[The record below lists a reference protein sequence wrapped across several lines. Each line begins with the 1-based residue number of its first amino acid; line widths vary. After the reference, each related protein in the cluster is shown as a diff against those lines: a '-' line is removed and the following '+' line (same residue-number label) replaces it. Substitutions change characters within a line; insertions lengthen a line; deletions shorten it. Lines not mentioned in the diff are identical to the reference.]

1 MLQKM
6 KRQVREERAMSF
18 AEKEAT
24 RQRRRDLERVLGNKD
39 DKVMR
44 NVTEGTGVGFM
55 AAGM

>member
-6 KRQVREERAMSF
+6 KKQVREERAMSF

-44 NVTEGTGVGFM
+44 NVTEGTGVGLM

>member
-44 NVTEGTGVGFM
+44 NVTEGTGVGLM